1 MYFGEGKEARGPR
14 GKLRH
19 RMIHISLEELTR
31 HMGVRVSCVCGAE
44 IPATA
49 SPCPGAQTPE
59 GLGREGELSALVLEC
74 VRGWGRGAV
83 EQVPKPKVP

>member
-1 MYFGEGKEARGPR
+1 
-14 GKLRH
+14 
-19 RMIHISLEELTR
+19 MIHISLEELTR

-59 GLGREGELSALVLEC
+59 GLGREGELSALGLEC
-74 VRGWGRGAV
+74 VRWRGGSGASAQAQGALRLV
-83 EQVPKPKVP
+83 LEEWPGGDGG